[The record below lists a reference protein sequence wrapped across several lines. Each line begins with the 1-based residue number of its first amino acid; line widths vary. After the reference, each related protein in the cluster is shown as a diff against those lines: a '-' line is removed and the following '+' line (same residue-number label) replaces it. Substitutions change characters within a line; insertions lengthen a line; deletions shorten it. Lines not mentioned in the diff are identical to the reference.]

1 MSRDHIRIL
10 LYIEYTTRYSFP
22 RTSQYMVVQE
32 ARVSRGGPRTTHSF
46 NYKQTD
52 YSRRKCRM
60 FTAGFG
66 MKETSKSGTED
77 NFTGRPDCRVSN
89 WPSSLASNGILLF
102 LRDLRDRGG
111 SLDTHVQVSSLCLHN

>member
-1 MSRDHIRIL
+1 MKNINSSEAPNVPNIKRIAAIVLGYIMSRPRYAKLFKRYVGDDSGVISNVRDHIRIL
-10 LYIEYTTRYSFP
+10 LYMECTTRYSFP

-66 MKETSKSGTED
+66 MKET
-77 NFTGRPDCRVSN
+77 N
-89 WPSSLASNGILLF
+89 
-102 LRDLRDRGG
+102 
-111 SLDTHVQVSSLCLHN
+111 